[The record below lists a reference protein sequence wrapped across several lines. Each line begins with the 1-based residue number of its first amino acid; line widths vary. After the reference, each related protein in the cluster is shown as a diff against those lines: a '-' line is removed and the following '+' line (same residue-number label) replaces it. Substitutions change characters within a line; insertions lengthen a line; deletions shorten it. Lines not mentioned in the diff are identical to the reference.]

1 MLYYDI
7 SFQGIKKSPSLR
19 AMMTIW
25 AWYIVNLYL
34 EHTFL
39 ILCFLKWICYEVT
52 FMLLPPLFCKM
63 IMQFPCNLVLFV
75 QNEKWLREVA
85 LQEYIKLVSLLRC
98 TGVIRLVGRL
108 SAFLCVHASSVVK
121 KKKKSTMVLSWK
133 GCTDCESHL
142 ACLGGSD
149 LSSQSV
155 ILGWEFSC
163 AGNYFLCAFLKVL
176 GPSFHSFDLL

>member
-121 KKKKSTMVLSWK
+121 KKKKKYNGFELKRLYWLREPLSMSGREWPVL
-133 GCTDCESHL
+133 TI
-142 ACLGGSD
+142 SD
-149 LSSQSV
+149 PRVRVQLCRKLFSLC
-155 ILGWEFSC
+155 ILEGT
-163 AGNYFLCAFLKVL
+163 
-176 GPSFHSFDLL
+176 GP